1 MESKRLRLFA
11 LYLINALGIIIYL
24 FNLVLTPLE
33 LTFGTFASGIYWF
46 VILLIPAVIP
56 VFFKN
61 KICRYITF
69 ILGVL
74 ITLIN
79 LVIGLGYILDDQF
92 KFGMILV
99 LYWGVFGIL
108 ASVISLKWIK
118 Q

>member
-1 MESKRLRLFA
+1 MENKKLQLFA

-24 FNLVLTPLE
+24 FNLVITPFE
-33 LTFGTFASGIYWF
+33 LTFGTFIFGVYWF

-56 VFFKN
+56 IFFKN
-61 KICRYITF
+61 KVWRYITF
-69 ILGVL
+69 ILGIL

-79 LVIGLGYILDDQF
+79 LFVGLGYILDDQF

-99 LYWGVFGIL
+99 LYWGVFGVL
-108 ASVISLKWIK
+108 ASIISLKWIK

>member
-1 MESKRLRLFA
+1 MKNKRLRLFA

-33 LTFGTFASGIYWF
+33 LTFGSFTSGIYWF

-56 VFFKN
+56 VFLKN

-69 ILGVL
+69 IFGVL
-74 ITLIN
+74 ITLMN
-79 LVIGLGYILDDQF
+79 FFIGLGYILDDQF
-92 KFGMILV
+92 KFGMILI
-99 LYWGVFGIL
+99 LYWGTFGIL
-108 ASVISLKWIK
+108 ASIISLKWIK